1 MRTAFPEEN
10 DDEMDYHDPRSALWR
25 RCFDAAAEYDTY
37 LANSPQDK
45 ADKWRRMEPHIPAL
59 TDAQR
64 QRVSGFNRKMN
75 VLVISG
81 VWCGDCVRQV
91 PMMKR
96 IAEAAPGTQTHLR
109 IIDREADLELRE
121 ELRIV
126 GAMRVPMVVFLS
138 EDFWELGRHGDRS
151 LTAYRA
157 KYARETGAACSTGL
171 FAPPP
176 EELAAEQEEWLA
188 AFELS
193 LLKLRLSPPLR
204 QRYGD

>member
-1 MRTAFPEEN
+1 MT
-10 DDEMDYHDPRSALWR
+10 YHDPRSAFWQ
-25 RCFDAAAEYDTY
+25 RCFDNAADYDTY

-45 ADKWRRMEPHIPAL
+45 AEKWRRMEPHIPAL
-59 TDAQR
+59 TPEQVARLQT
-64 QRVSGFNRKMN
+64 SGGRRMN
-75 VLVISG
+75 VLVSSG

-91 PMMKR
+91 PMLKR
-96 IAEAAPGTQTHLR
+96 IADAAGPNVQLR
-109 IIDREADLELRE
+109 IIDRDVDPELRE

-126 GAMRVPMVVFLS
+126 GAARVPMVVFLS
-138 EDFWELGRHGDRS
+138 EDFWELGRYGDRS

-157 KYARETGAACSTGL
+157 KHARETGAACSTGL

-188 AFELS
+188 AFEIS

-204 QRYGD
+204 ERHGD